1 MTITDFIPR
10 ILLITVAA
18 LCLIPAAG
26 AVSITQ
32 SPDHIETGDQVTVSI
47 SGLADGSSFSL
58 LVESEFD
65 SSPGADFSFSADSF
79 VMPITLAD
87 GEISAYTENT
97 VYTALEVQ
105 KGYTSVRYMNSAD
118 SQGIWQT
125 TQSENITAGTYDFLR
140 LQGETREDANEILA
154 RFGLTGTKLGPDTS
168 RITFTIGGIETG
180 TVRIIAMVDGSVEL
194 NKLVT
199 VGSSTPTPTTVA
211 PGGTSPGAS
220 FTADPTSGEAPLE
233 VHFTD
238 SSTNS
243 PGSWYWVFGDG
254 TTSTEQHPVHTYTEA
269 GTYSVSLKV
278 KNGYGEDTRTRS
290 RYITVSPP
298 ATAEPEDR
306 TFTSVDGRAS
316 FRVTGVEY
324 IGVMKVP
331 PENIP
336 GDWSVVG
343 AYTLAPTDTVFSSP
357 GVLSFALPDTDST
370 YFIATDTGSGW
381 SMVPSRIDG
390 GRIACDVASPGTYC
404 LATFAPEETVTA
416 TATTVPPTGTGTA
429 PATTP
434 ASPVSL
440 WVMVSAIGAAFLI
453 LRRS

>member
-1 MTITDFIPR
+1 MRSIR
-10 ILLITVAA
+10 IAIIAVAV
-18 LCLIPAAG
+18 LCLIPFAG

-58 LVESEFD
+58 LIESEFD

-79 VMPITLAD
+79 VMPITLAK

-118 SQGIWQT
+118 SQGVWQT

-140 LQGETREDANEILA
+140 LQGKTREDANEILA
-154 RFGLTGTKLGPDTS
+154 RFGLTGTKLGPDSS

-180 TVRIIAMVDGSVEL
+180 TVRIIAMVDGSVQL

-199 VGSSTPTPTTVA
+199 VGSSTPTPTAVV
-211 PGGTSPGAS
+211 PGGTRPGAS
-220 FTADPTSGEAPLE
+220 FTADPTSGEAPLT
-233 VHFTD
+233 VRFTD
-238 SSTNS
+238 SSTNN

-254 TTSTEQHPVHTYTEA
+254 TTSAEQHPVHTYTEA

-278 KNGYGEDTRTRS
+278 QNGYGDDTSTRS

-298 ATAEPEDR
+298 AIAEPEER

-324 IGVMKVP
+324 MGVMKVS
-331 PENIP
+331 PENVP
-336 GDWSVVG
+336 EDWSVVG
-343 AYTLAPTDTVFSSP
+343 AYSLAPTDTVLPSP
-357 GVLSFALPDTDST
+357 GVISFAIPETEST
-370 YFIATDTGSGW
+370 YFIATKTGSGW
-381 SMVPSRIDG
+381 EMVPSRIEG
-390 GRIACDVASPGTYC
+390 GRICCDVSSPGTYC
-404 LATFAPEETVTA
+404 LATFAPEETA
-416 TATTVPPTGTGTA
+416 TATTVPATGTETA
-429 PATTP
+429 PAATP
-434 ASPVSL
+434 TSPVSL
-440 WVMVSAIGAAFLI
+440 WVIVPAVGVAILV
-453 LRRS
+453 LRRP